1 MRTAAMRMGV
11 AAMTKLL
18 VPRSMA
24 CLMWRGSPRL
34 GCWARTCAAMR
45 HAIMAMLRRQWF
57 RQGRARKRMHQLVL
71 MHAAGASV
79 LRAVVKCKKAT
90 RRMVLTLL
98 RERRKGSRETDP
110 NTAACWRQ
118 DSRVHADDF
127 TVHVKQGPA
136 GVAFINSHISLNKII
151 IITMIYLAVAR

>member
-1 MRTAAMRMGV
+1 
-11 AAMTKLL
+11 
-18 VPRSMA
+18 
-24 CLMWRGSPRL
+24 
-34 GCWARTCAAMR
+34 MR
-45 HAIMAMLRRQWF
+45 HAIMAMLRRKWF

-110 NTAACWRQ
+110 NTTRTQPNTAGFAPSEKAW
-118 DSRVHADDF
+118 HNNF
-127 TVHVKQGPA
+127 TLTHHFLI
-136 GVAFINSHISLNKII
+136 GVC
-151 IITMIYLAVAR
+151 